1 MYRLYKEKN
10 TTSSAK
16 FWVYRDI
23 FKQQSLN
30 FGQPRSD
37 TCGKCDAFF
46 TKMSAATS
54 EEEKRKIAVESE
66 LHHRKA
72 EKAYTQLQSDT
83 EWAKANADCHV
94 ISVDL
99 QGVMYTPNLTHS
111 NVYYQRQLS
120 NFNLCIQELGK
131 EDPAYMCVWH
141 EGIAHRGSIEVASCI
156 LKWVKT
162 KFTPLTKP
170 EVRKLIIFSDRCCG
184 QNNNWRMLNLMSMLI
199 SMGYFT
205 QVEQKFM
212 VSGHSFL
219 PCDRSFATIEK
230 RRKVSVLHTPDDVSK
245 MMLEAQPAKPFKVMR
260 MQCEDFRHLPDSVL
274 KRPAGLQITSVR
286 WLKVTVEDPWNL
298 YARQSHSLFEGW
310 KSWLISK
317 PKQGAT
323 PQPPYFASHY
333 PRAYESTLPIKKNK
347 YQDLMT
353 MLNYLPAAARSFYKS
368 LQSE

>member
-1 MYRLYKEKN
+1 M
-10 TTSSAK
+10 
-16 FWVYRDI
+16 
-23 FKQQSLN
+23 
-30 FGQPRSD
+30 
-37 TCGKCDAFF
+37 
-46 TKMSAATS
+46 
-54 EEEKRKIAVESE
+54 
-66 LHHRKA
+66 
-72 EKAYTQLQSDT
+72 
-83 EWAKANADCHV
+83 
-94 ISVDL
+94 
-99 QGVMYTPNLTHS
+99 
-111 NVYYQRQLS
+111 
-120 NFNLCIQELGK
+120 
-131 EDPAYMCVWH
+131 
-141 EGIAHRGSIEVASCI
+141 
-156 LKWVKT
+156 KWVKT

-184 QNNNWRMLNLMSMLI
+184 QNNNWRMLNLMSMLV

-245 MMLEAQPAKPFKVMR
+245 MILEAQPAKSFKVM

-298 YARQSHSLFEGW
+298 YTRQSHSLFEGW

-323 PQPPYFASHY
+323 PQPPYFASYY
-333 PRAYESTLPIKKNK
+333 PRAYESPLPIKNNK

-353 MLNYLPAAARSFYKS
+353 MLNYLPAAARSFYES
-368 LQSE
+368 LQSESFVVKPSYIINCFFCEFMIP

>member
-1 MYRLYKEKN
+1 
-10 TTSSAK
+10 
-16 FWVYRDI
+16 
-23 FKQQSLN
+23 
-30 FGQPRSD
+30 
-37 TCGKCDAFF
+37 
-46 TKMSAATS
+46 
-54 EEEKRKIAVESE
+54 
-66 LHHRKA
+66 
-72 EKAYTQLQSDT
+72 
-83 EWAKANADCHV
+83 
-94 ISVDL
+94 
-99 QGVMYTPNLTHS
+99 MYTPNLTHS
-111 NVYYQRQLS
+111 NVYYQRHLS
-120 NFNLCIQELGK
+120 NLSLCIQELGK

-184 QNNNWRMLNLMSMLI
+184 QNNNWRMLNLMSMLV

-205 QVEQKFM
+205 QVEQEFM

-219 PCDRSFATIEK
+219 PRDRSFATIEK

-245 MMLEAQPAKPFKVMR
+245 MIPEAQPAKPFKVMR
-260 MQCEDFRHLPDSVL
+260 MQYEDFRHLPDSVL

-317 PKQGAT
+317 PKLGAT
-323 PQPPYFASHY
+323 PQPPYFCK
-333 PRAYESTLPIKKNK
+333 PLP
-347 YQDLMT
+347 
-353 MLNYLPAAARSFYKS
+353 
-368 LQSE
+368 